1 MSASTHCS
9 VPQPTVSP
17 GGAAH
22 PCAPSFTDSAL
33 HVQGQWRWSNSLSG
47 FEVLLPN
54 SGNDMVNFT
63 ELAAALKVPQRYL
76 AVNFRTQQFTILS
89 RMDGDHLPGNFPFRS
104 DLWDKHCFVCD
115 DIPTP
120 SKLFVADSVTACVE
134 CMDSDEPAPPIGL
147 CVECVDTDANLCFL
161 CYSTKSGWKPTTTRN
176 KLLNDVWGAKPHTR
190 QNPRRFIEAH
200 PLLRGPEVTWHLCTC
215 GDFTSEETTQT
226 NDPYRFFVLRRL

>member
-76 AVNFRTQQFTILS
+76 AVNFRTQQYTILS
-89 RMDGDHLPGNFPFRS
+89 RMDGDHLPGNFHR
-104 DLWDKHCFVCD
+104 DHCLVCD

-120 SKLFVADSVTACVE
+120 SKLFVADTETACLE
-134 CMDSDEPAPPIGL
+134 CFPAGRL
-147 CVECVDTDANLCFL
+147 CVACVDSESNRCFL
-161 CYSTKSGWKPTTTRN
+161 CYSNKQGWEPTTIRD
-176 KLLNDVWGAKPHTR
+176 KLLEDAYG
-190 QNPRRFIEAH
+190 EASG
-200 PLLRGPEVTWHLCTC
+200 LIQARSTYRSPELAWHMRTFD
-215 GDFTSEETTQT
+215 DFSSEETTQPMT
-226 NDPYRFFVLRRL
+226 WPNQEGRFWVLGRQ